1 MDKIDKE
8 VIYWSIWKLI
18 QYIYGISL
26 ILAVCTGVLVI
37 LNFLNGTIE
46 EKLSL
51 SGTIIVGT
59 ISIFVIILRNL
70 LKPFFRK
77 KTNDYME

>member
-1 MDKIDKE
+1 MEINP
-8 VIYWSIWKLI
+8 IHIWNFFDF
-18 QYIYGISL
+18 
-26 ILAVCTGVLVI
+26 AVCTGVLVI